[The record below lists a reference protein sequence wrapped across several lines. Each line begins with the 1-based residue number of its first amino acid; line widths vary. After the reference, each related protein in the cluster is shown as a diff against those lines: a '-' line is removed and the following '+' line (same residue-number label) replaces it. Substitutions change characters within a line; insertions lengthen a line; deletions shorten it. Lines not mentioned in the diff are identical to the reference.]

1 MAENYLIRFRVSHE
15 KADDKETIDFYV
27 STFRNYIKYL
37 ELDIKEYVTGI
48 HKEAKQLHFHT
59 HFHCQGNIGK
69 AVGMASLKNDIK
81 KVKNPFVPPE
91 GFFDY
96 KIKQISAKTGKEVM
110 INCFSIQFTKVVA
123 NIVDGDEKFEITR
136 CLQYPLK
143 ENLLVAECTNT
154 QRDLEQLTK
163 NATAEFA
170 ASQVQLMKNK
180 KKEKKAQDDLTTV
193 FELMNEQ
200 GTHKK
205 DFVGIKLDFIK
216 HFREKVEK
224 YYDFYT
230 VEKMANKYI
239 MKYAV
244 NISDMDI
251 LLAQGRLSSDER
263 QYLET
268 LINYA

>member
-1 MAENYLIRFRVSHE
+1 MAENYLIRFRVTHE
-15 KADDKETIDFYV
+15 KAEEKETIDFYV

-59 HFHCQGNIGK
+59 HFHCTGNIGK

-81 KVKNPFVPPE
+81 KVKNPFVVPE

-110 INCFSIQFTKVVA
+110 INCFSVQFTKVVA
-123 NIVDGDEKFEITR
+123 NIVDGDEKIEITR

-143 ENLLVAECTNT
+143 ENKLVAECTDSP
-154 QRDLEQLTK
+154 RDLEQLTK
-163 NATAEFA
+163 NAVAEFA

-180 KKEKKAQDDLTTV
+180 TKEKKAQDDLTTV

-200 GTHKK
+200 GTNKK

-216 HFREKVEK
+216 HFRERVDK